1 MFVWYKGTFQVS
13 IIWGI
18 DLSKVAAVFVGEK
31 GDTDYEVLLAGLHK
45 TIILRGSVEHGS
57 EKLLCSED
65 SFKRE
70 DVVPQD
76 SPNITFIEEN
86 YEAHDISVA
95 LEAVGIKWLNFPFVS
110 PFSKDYCY
118 YYRL

>member
-1 MFVWYKGTFQVS
+1 MIFRYLS

-18 DLSKVAAVFVGEK
+18 DLSKVAVFVGEK
-31 GDTDYEVLLAGLHK
+31 GDTDYEDLLAGLHK

-57 EKLLCSED
+57 EKLLRSED

-76 SPNITFIEEN
+76 SPNITFIEES
-86 YEAHDISVA
+86 YEAHDILAA
-95 LEAVGIKWLNFPFVS
+95 LEAVGIK
-110 PFSKDYCY
+110 
-118 YYRL
+118 